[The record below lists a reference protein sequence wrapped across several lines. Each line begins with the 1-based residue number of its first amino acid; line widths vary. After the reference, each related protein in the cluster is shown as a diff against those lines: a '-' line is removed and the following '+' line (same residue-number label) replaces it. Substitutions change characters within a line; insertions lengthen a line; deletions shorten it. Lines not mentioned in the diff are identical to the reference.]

1 MPLSRQGKDT
11 PFSVLTAN
19 TLGHVSLIDKGNKKE
34 TRADLSRHGNPK
46 QNTRG
51 KCSDYSLPL
60 SVLVKVLQPLQN
72 PSGNKARL
80 YGP

>member
-19 TLGHVSLIDKGNKKE
+19 TLGNVSLIDKGNKKE
-34 TRADLSRHGNPK
+34 TRADLSRHGKPK

-51 KCSDYSLPL
+51 KCSDSNSIPRIQRFAW
-60 SVLVKVLQPLQN
+60 VVIM
-72 PSGNKARL
+72 GEHWRTR
-80 YGP
+80 